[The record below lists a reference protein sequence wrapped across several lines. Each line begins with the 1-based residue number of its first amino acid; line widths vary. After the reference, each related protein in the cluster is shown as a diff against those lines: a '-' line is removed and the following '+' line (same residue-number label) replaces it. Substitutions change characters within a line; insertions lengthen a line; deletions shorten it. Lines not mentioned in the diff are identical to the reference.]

1 MEIRKKLLSIALGGA
16 LILSSIA
23 GCSNENTNEKVA
35 STQPPQQTEIINIQ
49 GVSEDPTTWIYLDPT
64 TNIMYREAVFD
75 SGRKYSGGTAT
86 DRRQS
91 CFPAVHYGRHLH
103 LPGHRLCRLVS
114 ADRP

>member
-35 STQPPQQTEIINIQ
+35 STQPPKQTEIINIQ

-75 SGRKYSGGTAT
+75 SGLGGEPVTIAQLS
-86 DRRQS
+86 DLHFNIILIIS
-91 CFPAVHYGRHLH
+91 YVWGSLANIHL
-103 LPGHRLCRLVS
+103 LQ
-114 ADRP
+114 